1 MATAN
6 QNALLDQLQAQVN
19 LVLEQTGRVF
29 AAVDPNSKKAP
40 TAQVNK
46 LKQILP
52 KAQAN
57 FQDALDALE
66 EELQLA
72 QLVMRRDLALLRERQ
87 GIPTERPATS
97 VQQPVPGPHSAN
109 ALDQQQPEAEPE
121 TEKTINTAPADEDV
135 TMEDSQP
142 EQQRAEA
149 EPSGAEMEVTK
160 TDQKTQPE
168 ASAPE
173 TTTTSEAPTQPP
185 APVPPQNDAKSAESG
200 LQVDTAPSKPSG
212 EDEKVPDTAKESIN
226 NDLESLFG
234 GGDNTND
241 GGNEFSFDENATGEI
256 DFGDFG
262 NFNGEN
268 ADNDNISSLL
278 PGLED
283 YANTQSNN
291 TSGAELDLN
300 SFFTNTNEQNN
311 TTRSAG
317 GDEAR
322 DTTFDDLMDLA
333 NFDGNMGDDE
343 NNNNSTADLD
353 FDALFN

>member
-1 MATAN
+1 MATAGHD
-6 QNALLDQLQAQVN
+6 ALLDQLQAQVN

-29 AAVDPNSKKAP
+29 AAVDPNSKKSP

-52 KAQAN
+52 KTQAN

-87 GIPTERPATS
+87 GIPTEPPDTI
-97 VQQPVPGPHSAN
+97 VLQPVPEPQSATLTN
-109 ALDQQQPEAEPE
+109 QQQPETQPE
-121 TEKTINTAPADEDV
+121 TGKPSTTGPPAEDV

-142 EQQRAEA
+142 EQQLAEDNPLKV
-149 EPSGAEMEVTK
+149 E
-160 TDQKTQPE
+160 PE
-168 ASAPE
+168 AMETDSKPHPEAQVPE
-173 TTTTSEAPTQPP
+173 TTTKSEAPVPTTTT
-185 APVPPQNDAKSAESG
+185 APPQDDAKPASSS
-200 LQVDTAPSKPSG
+200 LHVDTAANKPRV
-212 EDEKVPDTAKESIN
+212 EEQKAPDTAKESVN
-226 NDLESLFG
+226 NDLDSLFG
-234 GGDNTND
+234 GGDNAND

-262 NFNGEN
+262 NFNGDN
-268 ADNDNISSLL
+268 GDNDNISSLL

-291 TSGAELDLN
+291 AGGAELDLN

-311 TTRSAG
+311 TARSAG
-317 GDEAR
+317 GNETH

-333 NFDGNMGDDE
+333 NFDGNMGDE

>member
-1 MATAN
+1 
-6 QNALLDQLQAQVN
+6 
-19 LVLEQTGRVF
+19 
-29 AAVDPNSKKAP
+29 
-40 TAQVNK
+40 
-46 LKQILP
+46 
-52 KAQAN
+52 
-57 FQDALDALE
+57 
-66 EELQLA
+66 
-72 QLVMRRDLALLRERQ
+72 MRRDLALLRERQ
-87 GIPTERPATS
+87 GIPTEPPATS

-109 ALDQQQPEAEPE
+109 TLDQQQPKAEPE
-121 TEKTINTAPADEDV
+121 TEKTATTAPADEDV

-173 TTTTSEAPTQPP
+173 TTTTSETPTQPTV
-185 APVPPQNDAKSAESG
+185 PVAPQNDAKPAESS

-226 NDLESLFG
+226 NDLDSLFG

-262 NFNGEN
+262 NFNGDN

-283 YANTQSNN
+283 YANTQTNN

-311 TTRSAG
+311 VSIFPNFVESTFVHRTNLLRYCAHIHMHICLLQITR
-317 GDEAR
+317 D
-322 DTTFDDLMDLA
+322 M
-333 NFDGNMGDDE
+333 
-343 NNNNSTADLD
+343 
-353 FDALFN
+353 

>member
-1 MATAN
+1 MATAR

-29 AAVDPNSKKAP
+29 AAVDPNSRKPP
-40 TAQVNK
+40 TSQVNK

-52 KAQAN
+52 KTQAH
-57 FQDALDALE
+57 FQDALDALG

-72 QLVMRRDLALLRERQ
+72 QLVLRRDLALLRERQ
-87 GIPTERPATS
+87 GIPTEPPATA
-97 VQQPVPGPHSAN
+97 VQQPVPEPQSV
-109 ALDQQQPEAEPE
+109 ALSNQQQPETQPEAEKVAIRGP
-121 TEKTINTAPADEDV
+121 PADDV

-142 EQQRAEA
+142 EQQLSEA
-149 EPSGAEMEVTK
+149 MTTKVETEAME
-160 TDQKTQPE
+160 TDQKPQPE
-168 ASAPE
+168 AELPE
-173 TTTTSEAPTQPP
+173 LTTKPEAPVQTITT
-185 APVPPQNDAKSAESG
+185 APPQNDAKPAISS

-212 EDEKVPDTAKESIN
+212 EEQKAPHTAKESIN
-226 NDLESLFG
+226 NDVDSLFG
-234 GGDNTND
+234 GGDNAND
-241 GGNEFSFDENATGEI
+241 GENEFSFDENATGEI

-262 NFNGEN
+262 NFNGDN
-268 ADNDNISSLL
+268 GDNDNISSLL

-291 TSGAELDLN
+291 TSSAELDLN
-300 SFFTNTNEQNN
+300 AFFTNTNEQNN
-311 TTRSAG
+311 TAPSAG

-333 NFDGNMGDDE
+333 NFDGNMGDE